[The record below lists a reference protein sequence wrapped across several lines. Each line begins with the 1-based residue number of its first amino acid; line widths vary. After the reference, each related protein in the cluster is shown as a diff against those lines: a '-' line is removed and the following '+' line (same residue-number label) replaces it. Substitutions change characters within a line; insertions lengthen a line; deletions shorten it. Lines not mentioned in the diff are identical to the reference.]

1 MLAAPTTPNLGALKT
16 EGPAEVTTTSPSH
29 GPNNPNQEKAMD
41 RHINTMRAEAQ
52 ATEDPH
58 ERRPAERAAICA
70 AVVDDADRGAEDWG
84 GSGTLGGYFYCKT
97 VFNRSV
103 EIDVGFRRTYRNQ

>member
-1 MLAAPTTPNLGALKT
+1 MVRGAHLERGAASPGAQY
-16 EGPAEVTTTSPSH
+16 GPLQAGAHSYLDGSRAINREAE
-29 GPNNPNQEKAMD
+29 
-41 RHINTMRAEAQ
+41 EA
-52 ATEDPH
+52 